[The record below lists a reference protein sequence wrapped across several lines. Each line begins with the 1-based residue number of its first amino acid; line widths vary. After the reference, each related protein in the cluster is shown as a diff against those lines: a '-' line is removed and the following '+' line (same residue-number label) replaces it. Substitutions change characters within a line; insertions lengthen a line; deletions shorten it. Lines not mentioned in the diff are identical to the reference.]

1 MTKHIK
7 TEHVGAKNGGG
18 HFGKREEAKRLS
30 RKRRREHNKEVL
42 FTELVKP
49 ASIEK

>member
-1 MTKHIK
+1 MKKHIK

-30 RKRRREHNKEVL
+30 RKRRRECNKEVIHA
-42 FTELVKP
+42 ELVQP
-49 ASIEK
+49 ASVEK